1 MSAQWTTQQERG
13 SPAALGLI
21 LWIALHLGRH
31 SARVILYP
39 ITLYFLLK
47 AKSQRIASRLYL
59 SRVLGRPASLLQ
71 IMRHIHCF
79 AATILDRVFFLTGR
93 FQGLDVQIHN
103 AHLITERVASKQGVL
118 LLGSH
123 LGSFE
128 AIRAL
133 GISRERIPLKILMSP
148 EHNRI
153 ITGIL
158 HTLNPEVAESVIPLG
173 SLGTAM
179 AVKENLDSGVVVGLL
194 GDRFDNGESH
204 VHCRFFG
211 AQAPFPTGPMAL
223 AAATRVPVVLFFCL
237 YRGGNRYDI
246 HFEMFAE
253 RVELDAGQRTDSLRD
268 WTQKYANRLE
278 HYTRDAPDNW
288 FNFYD
293 FWEECDDGS
302 Q

>member
-1 MSAQWTTQQERG
+1 MSTQWTTQEERG
-13 SPAALGLI
+13 SPAALRLI
-21 LWIALHLGRH
+21 LWIALHLGR
-31 SARVILYP
+31 SPARAVLYP

-59 SRVLGRPASLLQ
+59 SRVLGQPASLFQ
-71 IMRHIHCF
+71 VMRHIHCF
-79 AATILDRVFFLTGR
+79 AATILDRVYLLTGR
-93 FQGLDVQIHN
+93 FQGLDIHLHN
-103 AHLITERVASKQGVL
+103 DDLITERVASKQGVL

-179 AVKENLDSGVVVGLL
+179 AVKENLDNGVVVGLL
-194 GDRFDNGESH
+194 GDRFDSGEPH

-211 AQAPFPTGPMAL
+211 DQAPFPTGPMAL

-246 HFEMFAE
+246 HFELFAQ
-253 RVELDAGQRTDSLRD
+253 RVALDPEQRADSLRD
-268 WTQKYANRLE
+268 WTQKYADRLE
-278 HYTRDAPDNW
+278 HYARDAPYNW

-293 FWEECDDGS
+293 FWEEQDGGG